1 VSEAPPPLTG
11 MHEPALLTRIA
22 RELATET
29 FTPEQ
34 ILQRY
39 NINQADLDAI
49 AANPFFQRVLAD
61 YTKEWQSLASTQ
73 KRVAA
78 SALMALEENLPVLAD
93 RMGSRASG
101 LADAVAAAKL
111 FKELGGIAAPAP
123 QNNAQQGGGFAIR
136 IDFGSHKVSLE
147 QTQEPKLIE
156 EKPLE
161 LPGDSIIPAKDS
173 AV

>member
-1 VSEAPPPLTG
+1 MSEAPKPVPG
-11 MHEPALLTRIA
+11 IHEPALMTRIA

-29 FTPEQ
+29 FSPEQ
-34 ILQRY
+34 VLVRY
-39 NINQADLDAI
+39 NIEQADLDAI

-123 QNNAQQGGGFAIR
+123 QNHAQQGGGFAIR
-136 IDFGSHKVSLE
+136 IDFGSHKVSLQSE
-147 QTQEPKLIE
+147 QAKQIDAEPL
-156 EKPLE
+156 PALE
-161 LPGDSIIPAKDS
+161 NNPDVS
-173 AV
+173 V

>member
-1 VSEAPPPLTG
+1 MNEAPKPVPG
-11 MHEPALLTRIA
+11 IYEPALLTRIA

-34 ILQRY
+34 VLQRY
-39 NINQADLDAI
+39 DLDQETLDAI

-61 YTKEWQSLASTQ
+61 YTKEWQALGSTQ

-78 SALMALEENLPVLAD
+78 SALMALEEHLPVLAD

-111 FKELGGIAAPAP
+111 FRELGGIAPPVAQSHTA
-123 QNNAQQGGGFAIR
+123 QNSGFAIR
-136 IDFGSHKVSLE
+136 IDFGSHKVAIEGAKEVKQIDAEPLPALE
-147 QTQEPKLIE
+147 KNP
-156 EKPLE
+156 
-161 LPGDSIIPAKDS
+161 DVS
-173 AV
+173 V